1 MKANDLRDQLTTD
14 DELARALED
23 KRQELFNLRFQHAT
37 GALENTAA
45 LAGVKREIARLLTIS
60 HERAAEARKVQ
71 TS

>member
-1 MKANDLRDQLTTD
+1 MARSRTDAAELDPASLDEALVKA
-14 DELARALED
+14 
-23 KRQELFNLRFQHAT
+23 KQELFNLRFQHAT

>member
-1 MKANDLRDQLTTD
+1 MKASDLRDQLATD
-14 DELARALED
+14 DELVRALDE

-45 LAGVKREIARLLTIS
+45 LARVKREIARLLTIS
-60 HERAAEARKVQ
+60 HERAAEAQKVR